1 MATKRISFMSNVIM
15 SLIVYTVT
23 ISLYFIFMPD
33 EPTAL
38 FWVNLVY
45 TLFLETAA
53 FGWLFWVKKGDTKD
67 VSPMMSIIIGTY
79 GVYYTIAGIAVMLV
93 FSILSVAGVEI
104 GIQWYI
110 ASILVITA
118 VWIVPA
124 FLMAEADSSH
134 KQEIDALQSNTAD
147 IRILSM
153 QMKESLKASC
163 MTTSQKTRLQQEMDS
178 IPPSRV
184 NSSNV
189 VRIQEFIGSIPT
201 QGYDYLITEIKN
213 IKSSL

>member
-1 MATKRISFMSNVIM
+1 MSNVIM

>member
-15 SLIVYTVT
+15 PLIVYAVT

-53 FGWLFWVKKGDTKD
+53 FGWLFWIKKGDTKD